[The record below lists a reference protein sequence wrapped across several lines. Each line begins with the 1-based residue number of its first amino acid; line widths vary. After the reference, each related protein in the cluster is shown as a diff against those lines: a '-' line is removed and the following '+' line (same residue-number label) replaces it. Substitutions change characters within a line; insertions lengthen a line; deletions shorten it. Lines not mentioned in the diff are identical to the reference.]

1 MEQNEIKQNKVTVLL
16 FEYLMIA
23 QVVAS
28 PDLKVEGE
36 QKEDGINEFRGSGG
50 SNFFLPDATSM
61 V

>member
-1 MEQNEIKQNKVTVLL
+1 MECIAGSSQVTVLS

-23 QVVAS
+23 LVVAS